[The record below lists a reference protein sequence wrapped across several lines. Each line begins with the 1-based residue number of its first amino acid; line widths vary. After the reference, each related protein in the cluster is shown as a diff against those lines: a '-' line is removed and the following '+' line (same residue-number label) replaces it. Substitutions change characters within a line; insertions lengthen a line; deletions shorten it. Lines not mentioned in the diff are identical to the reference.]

1 MKTSFRHGAWVTAAV
16 LLGAGTAAFLAA
28 RLGPELTASVRAR
41 SLPIYG
47 RLAPFELT
55 DQQGRPVH
63 SASMAG
69 RVWVADFIFTRCAGQ
84 CPIMTRGM
92 KSLQDGLGPEVGL
105 VSFTSD
111 PAFDTSE
118 VLSGYALR
126 YGALAD
132 RWLFLTGE
140 KTAIDG
146 VASGFHMGNID
157 EPMMHSIKYV
167 LIDRQGQVRGYYDS
181 NIPEEVRRLKRDAS
195 ALSRSATGISA

>member
-1 MKTSFRHGAWVTAAV
+1 MKKTTWAVLAGVGAAV
-16 LLGAGTAAFLAA
+16 FLAA
-28 RLGPELTASVRAR
+28 GLIGPAVESAMRAR
-41 SLPIYG
+41 SLPVYT

-55 DQQGRPVH
+55 DQQGRRVS
-63 SASMAG
+63 SADLAG

-111 PAFDTSE
+111 PDFDTSE
-118 VLSGYALR
+118 VLSGYALK
-126 YGALAD
+126 YGALAG

-146 VASGFHMGNID
+146 VARGFHMGNID

-181 NIPEEVRRLKRDAS
+181 SVPEEIRQLSQDAK
-195 ALSRSATGISA
+195 ALAHISK